1 MKDEDIQERTSHG
14 ESVPGNDGQVYRKI
28 VDALQREPQF
38 SLPSSFADRVM
49 LRIEARST
57 NSSSDVVW
65 LYAGVSA
72 CILALAVA
80 IWRTGFTP
88 ELGILKFLTGY
99 PALTL
104 FGVVFIAGLQ
114 WLDRRLVK
122 KST

>member
-1 MKDEDIQERTSHG
+1 MKDEDIQERINQG
-14 ESVPGNDGQVYRKI
+14 ESVPGHDGQVYRKI
-28 VDALQREPQF
+28 VDALQREPKF
-38 SLPSSFADRVM
+38 SLPPSFADRVT
-49 LRIEARST
+49 LRIQARS
-57 NSSSDVVW
+57 SSASSDLVW
-65 LYAGVSA
+65 LYMGITA
-72 CILALAVA
+72 CVLALAVA

-122 KST
+122 KSI